1 MFAIMTRPANRE
13 VLGMRITTWSSHRTA
28 RMATAVGG
36 SGTTWRRTAMRTMSG
51 HRTGLGDGLPQSIS
65 KTPSA
70 IGCIRCRRY
79 PMVTMSR
86 LGSDCLRATEIRDS
100 GHVSLSFVPNQ
111 NGLDR
116 IDRSQIMPFLYAI
129 GFLRL
134 RYTTVIAFDG
144 PVFLQHGSTEIDA
157 DRFRG
162 APHGKRQQSASTSI
176 TMITTIM
183 ESHCAQNE

>member
-1 MFAIMTRPANRE
+1 MLALVTRPANRE
-13 VLGMRITTWSSHRTA
+13 MLGMRITTRRRHRTT
-28 RMATAVGG
+28 RV
-36 SGTTWRRTAMRTMSG
+36 STAMGGTCTTYCRTTVRTVPG
-51 HRTGLGDGLPQSIS
+51 HRTCLGDGLSQRIS
-65 KTPSA
+65 KTSPA
-70 IGCIRCRRY
+70 IGHIRCRRH

-86 LGSDCLRATEIRDS
+86 LGSDRLRGVKLRDS
-100 GHVSLSFVPNQ
+100 GHVALSFVPNQ

-157 DRFRG
+157 DRFRV
-162 APHGKRQQSASTSI
+162 APDRKCQQSASTSI
-176 TMITTIM
+176 TMITTFM